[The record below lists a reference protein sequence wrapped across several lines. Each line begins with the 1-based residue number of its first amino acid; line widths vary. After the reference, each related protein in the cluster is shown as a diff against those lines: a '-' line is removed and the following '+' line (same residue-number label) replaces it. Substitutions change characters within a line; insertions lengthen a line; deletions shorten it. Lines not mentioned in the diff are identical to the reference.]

1 MLPNLG
7 PMEMMVVGVVAVLL
21 FGRRLPEVGRSLGKG
36 IVEFKKGIRG
46 IEDDVDTT
54 PTRSSLASEGAL
66 LLQRD
71 GLGPQRSQVRAPDLR
86 PRGRLKQQRPLPG
99 LKPASRA
106 RQNESSS
113 NFGGDALRAHRR
125 RQLAR
130 HGVRLYAEVESA
142 PFFEVTV
149 SDLGQ

>member
-54 PTRSSLASEGAL
+54 PKRSSS
-66 LLQRD
+66 
-71 GLGPQRSQVRAPDLR
+71 
-86 PRGRLKQQRPLPG
+86 LP
-99 LKPASRA
+99 K
-106 RQNESSS
+106 ESSYS
-113 NFGGDALRAHRR
+113 SET
-125 RQLAR
+125 
-130 HGVRLYAEVESA
+130 VSA
-142 PFFEVTV
+142 PSVPKFEPPTTAPVASTNSS
-149 SDLGQ
+149 SDPYQN